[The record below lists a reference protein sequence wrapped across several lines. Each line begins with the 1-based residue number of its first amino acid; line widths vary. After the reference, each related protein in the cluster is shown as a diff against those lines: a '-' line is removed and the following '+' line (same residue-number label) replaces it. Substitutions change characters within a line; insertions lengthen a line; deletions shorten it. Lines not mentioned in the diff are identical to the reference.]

1 MLKLKPRWLVWGS
14 YLAFGCHDPAPVT
27 TVASPLAEKHERVG
41 LMDSLGICYKP
52 LPQKSPRAFRESQR
66 LPFVQRTDTVI
77 NDERGLI
84 LGPKFVLGNSYI
96 QWDDQNRVSRLFVAD
111 ARIKLSHG
119 LHVGMPQLQVLRQLG
134 WQGRLTNQPDT
145 LSLDSG
151 FLDNGVDFIFRQGRL
166 ASVSLV
172 NEAD

>member
-1 MLKLKPRWLVWGS
+1 MRKWRPLWLVWGS
-14 YLAFGCHDPAPVT
+14 CLVAGCHDPAPVT
-27 TVASPLAEKHERVG
+27 KVASPLAEKQGHEG
-41 LMDSLGICYKP
+41 LMDSLNICYKP
-52 LPQKSPRAFRESQR
+52 LPQKSPRAFREGQR
-66 LPFVQRTDTVI
+66 LPFVQSTDTVI
-77 NDERGLI
+77 NDERGLV
-84 LGPKFVLGNSYI
+84 LGPKFVLGSSYI

-134 WQGRLTNQPDT
+134 WQGHLANQPDT

-151 FLDNGVDFIFRQGRL
+151 FLDNGVDFVFRQGRL

>member
-1 MLKLKPRWLVWGS
+1 
-14 YLAFGCHDPAPVT
+14 
-27 TVASPLAEKHERVG
+27 
-41 LMDSLGICYKP
+41 MDSLGICYKP
-52 LPQKSPRAFRESQR
+52 LPQESPRAFREGQR
-66 LPFVQRTDTVI
+66 LPFVQSTDTVL

-84 LGPKFVLGNSYI
+84 LGPKFVLGSSYI
-96 QWDDQNRVSRLFVAD
+96 QWDDQNRVSRLFIAD

-134 WQGRLTNQPDT
+134 WQGRLANQPDT

-151 FLDNGVDFIFRQGRL
+151 FLDNGVDFVFRQSRL